1 MTRRIARQRVGRRFA
16 PPDFQAVNRAAM
28 TVLPRLLRRW
38 LPNGR
43 IEGHEYVAR
52 NPRRSDR
59 HSGSFKINLRT
70 GRWAD
75 FACDARG
82 GDPVSLSAYLS
93 GSSQTEAARRLS
105 TMLGMSLGGDHAS

>member
-1 MTRRIARQRVGRRFA
+1 MTRRTASRPVGRPSYR
-16 PPDFQAVNRAAM
+16 PDFKAVNQAAM
-28 TVLPRLLRRW
+28 AVLLRYW

-43 IEGHEYVAR
+43 IEGNEYVAR

-59 HSGSFKINLRT
+59 HRGSFKISLRT

-82 GDPVSLSAYLS
+82 GDPVSPSAYLS
-93 GSSQTEAARRLS
+93 RSSQTEAARRLS